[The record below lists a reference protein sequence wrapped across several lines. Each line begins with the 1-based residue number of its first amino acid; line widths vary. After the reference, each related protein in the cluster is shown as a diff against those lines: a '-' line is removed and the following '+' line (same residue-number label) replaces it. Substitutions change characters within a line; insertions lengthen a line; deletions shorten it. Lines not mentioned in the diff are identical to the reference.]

1 MVKSTAYNPE
11 LVATNMTFFLGLLFG
26 SIGTVY
32 LIYGKRQSSPI
43 HLVVGAI
50 LIVYPYLFSNALL
63 IFLTGVILTA
73 IPYAHHRGLI

>member
-1 MVKSTAYNPE
+1 VNQSYNDGTAFP
-11 LVATNMTFFLGLLFG
+11 TMMTFFLGLLFG

-50 LIVYPYLFSNALL
+50 LIVYPYLFTNAILV
-63 IFLTGVILTA
+63 FVTGVILTA
-73 IPYAHHRGLI
+73 IPYARLRGII

>member
-1 MVKSTAYNPE
+1 M
-11 LVATNMTFFLGLLFG
+11 MTFFLGLLFG

-50 LIVYPYLFSNALL
+50 LIVYPYLFTNAILV
-63 IFLTGVILTA
+63 FVAGVILTA
-73 IPYAHHRGLI
+73 IPYARQRGII

>member
-1 MVKSTAYNPE
+1 
-11 LVATNMTFFLGLLFG
+11 MTFLLGFLFG

-32 LIYGKRQSSPI
+32 MIYGKRQSSPI
-43 HLVVGAI
+43 HIIVGAF

-63 IFLTGVILTA
+63 VFLAGVILTA